1 MGHDPADPGRR
12 RGDRGGS
19 AVNGQRRKFFAVLRD
34 AAVTRIVVEHR
45 DRFCRLGSEDV
56 QGALVGQ
63 GRELVVVDSAGVD
76 DDLVRDMTEIVTS
89 MCARLYGK
97 RAAQNRAR
105 RAVTAGA
112 ADDCEAA

>member
-1 MGHDPADPGRR
+1 M
-12 RGDRGGS
+12 
-19 AVNGQRRKFFAVLRD
+19 
-34 AAVTRIVVEHR
+34 
-45 DRFCRLGSEDV
+45 
-56 QGALVGQ
+56 
-63 GRELVVVDSAGVD
+63 VDSAEVD

-89 MCARLYGK
+89 MCAHLYGK